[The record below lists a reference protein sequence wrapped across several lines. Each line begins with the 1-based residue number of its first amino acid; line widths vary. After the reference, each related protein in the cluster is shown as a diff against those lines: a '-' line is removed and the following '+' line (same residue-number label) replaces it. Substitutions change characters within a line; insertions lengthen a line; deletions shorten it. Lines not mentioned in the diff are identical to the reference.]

1 VIEAS
6 TITYNLPATTDP
18 ENTTCNIT
26 LVSGPGFAILSG
38 TTMTFNPATGTAGS
52 YPVILKVSDGF
63 NTP

>member
-6 TITYNLPATTDP
+6 TKTYNLPAATDP
-18 ENTTCNIT
+18 ESTSCNIT
-26 LVSGPGFAILSG
+26 IFSGPPFASISG

-52 YPVILKVSDGF
+52 YPVILEVSDGF